1 MPSVAAALFVK
12 NEADDIAWWISHHL
26 ACGFDAL
33 LIFDDHSEDGTWE
46 IIQTAKSLFKVKA
59 HRYQSSC
66 SELSACRFDAYREA
80 ISLYRDDYDW
90 IGFFDCDEYFY
101 PVSAPDV
108 RTFLSNFPEAHG
120 VAVHWCIYGSNGHI
134 AKPRLPPI
142 AAYSRHAEAALPDH
156 RLYKSFIRPQYFR
169 GEYIDPYRWDIEPNH
184 YVNACGDCHAN
195 EGANPPLCW
204 ERAKI
209 LHYISR
215 SATHYAQRLAQRQGG
230 YQSNDVWEYF
240 DRNDIED
247 TAPLCLL
254 EQTRHYA
261 SAIAQAGLIE
271 LFWQIKRALKPPNHT
286 DLPVLT
292 GERANRVIYDALRF
306 ATLHTEDG
314 AQLFFNR
321 NTLALCAIEALQ
333 SQEALE
339 LTPAILAFETP
350 HSASRPCVFIMA
362 PFSEAASCP
371 PNTVLYHWLPYLL
384 EPKSDDFWYL
394 RSPIAPTAL
403 YVETTGFVQLDGEV
417 PTALRLKHCPTDTT
431 LEMRTLP
438 YVQLTSR
445 GHTLPAFLAG
455 IERSAAP
462 HPAAIAA
469 AIAFLPP
476 ADQKKLSETFIGHV
490 PYWLIAE

>member
-66 SELSACRFDAYREA
+66 SELSARRFDAYREA

-184 YVNACGDCHAN
+184 YVNACGDCHVN
-195 EGANPPLCW
+195 EGADPPLCW

-215 SATHYAQRLAQRQGG
+215 SATHYAQRLAQRQDG

-306 ATLHTEDG
+306 ATLHTE
-314 AQLFFNR
+314 N
-321 NTLALCAIEALQ
+321 
-333 SQEALE
+333 
-339 LTPAILAFETP
+339 
-350 HSASRPCVFIMA
+350 
-362 PFSEAASCP
+362 
-371 PNTVLYHWLPYLL
+371 VLYR
-384 EPKSDDFWYL
+384 EASGRFGNT
-394 RSPIAPTAL
+394 SP
-403 YVETTGFVQLDGEV
+403 
-417 PTALRLKHCPTDTT
+417 
-431 LEMRTLP
+431 
-438 YVQLTSR
+438 
-445 GHTLPAFLAG
+445 
-455 IERSAAP
+455 
-462 HPAAIAA
+462 
-469 AIAFLPP
+469 
-476 ADQKKLSETFIGHV
+476 
-490 PYWLIAE
+490 